1 MQATLVVQDTDM
13 DPRIKTLADML
24 IKRDMVNYNTHKK
37 IAKMWFSDLHKD
49 YYLTYIAKAR
59 KYIRGLIIAQNYIIV
74 HIRYPGRWSLNRW
87 YAIGIDTDT
96 DTLFVNMVRAPPP
109 TGNDLIRA
117 YRENDVEVEHVTEQ
131 YVKRFVFGYDVDV
144 VDSEY
149 TIGLGTLPDR
159 QFRVQGDIVFNVVR
173 YNGID
178 NVFGWAHGE
187 VLRYVAYLLADK
199 ITALLT
205 DYGISTELTMVNT
218 PTLRNL
224 YAIRIMGGTDS
235 SRWSKYARRNRGRVV
250 KILSEY
256 FDTKVETPGSF
267 NRVEVSD
274 GTIRGVLDI
283 ESRAY
288 FNSHIGDTFIVIREV
303 FANEI
308 VNKMLHDIAELIDT
322 LAPVDMVRN
331 YGNHRIELRH
341 VIPVAFSYMPDI
353 KPMYLDPQT
362 IYIVSRNSFIVDRD
376 TVVSIS
382 HKEHG
387 TRTIRFA
394 GRYVLNITTTH
405 HDNDDAAQ
413 RNRVALKRIPIYKP

>member
-1 MQATLVVQDTDM
+1 MQATLVAQNNDM
-13 DPRIKTLADML
+13 DLRIETLAGML
-24 IKRDMVNYNTHKK
+24 IKRDLVNYSTHKK
-37 IAKMWFSDLHKD
+37 FAKMWFSDLHRD
-49 YYLTYIAKAR
+49 YYLTYVAKSR
-59 KYIRGLIIAQNYIIV
+59 KYIRSIVIAQNYIIV
-74 HIRYPGRWSLNRW
+74 HVRYPGVWSLNKW

-96 DTLFVNMVRAPPP
+96 DTLFVNMVHAPPP
-109 TGNDLIRA
+109 PGNDLVQA
-117 YRENDVEVEHVTEQ
+117 YKDNDVEVVHVTDQ
-131 YVKRFVFGYDVDV
+131 YVKRFVFGYDTDV
-144 VDSEY
+144 RDNEY
-149 TIGLGTLPDR
+149 TIGLGALPDR
-159 QFRVQGDIVFNVVR
+159 QFRVQGDIMFNVVR

-178 NVFGWAHGE
+178 NVLGWAHGE
-187 VLRYVAYLLADK
+187 ILRYVAYLLADK

-205 DYGISTELTMVNT
+205 DYGISTELTVVNT

-235 SRWSKYARRNRGRVV
+235 SRWSRYAQRNRGRIA

-288 FNSHIGDTFIVIREV
+288 FNNHIGDTFIVIREV

-308 VNKMLHDIAELIDT
+308 VNKMLRDITELIDT
-322 LAPVDMVRN
+322 LTPVDMVRN
-331 YGNHRIELRH
+331 VGNHRIELKH
-341 VIPVAFSYMPDI
+341 VVPISFSYTPDI
-353 KPMYLDPQT
+353 KPLYLDPQT
-362 IYIVSRNSFIVDRD
+362 IYIMSRNSFIVDRD
-376 TVVSIS
+376 TIVSIS

-387 TRTIRFA
+387 VRRVKFA
-394 GRYVLNITTTH
+394 GKYVLNITMTH

-413 RNRVALKRIPIYKP
+413 RNRVALRRIPIYKA